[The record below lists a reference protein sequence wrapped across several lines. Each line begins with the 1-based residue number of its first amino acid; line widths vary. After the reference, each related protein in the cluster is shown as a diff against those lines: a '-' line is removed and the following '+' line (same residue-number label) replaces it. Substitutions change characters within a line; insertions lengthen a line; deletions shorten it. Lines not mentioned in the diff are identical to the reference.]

1 MAEFFTPGYLSLF
14 TAAFFAATV
23 LPLGSEFLF
32 TTMVYSGYDFTIC
45 LAAASI
51 GNTLGGMTSFALGFF
66 VKWEWLEKYMNI
78 SMERVKSLQVKI
90 GDRIAFAAL
99 LCWLPV
105 VGDPLAV
112 TLGFMKAPALR
123 VSLFMFAG
131 KFLRYYIL
139 ALSVLKVIDI

>member
-14 TAAFFAATV
+14 AAAFLAATV
-23 LPLGSEFLF
+23 LPFGSEFLF
-32 TTMVYSGYDFTIC
+32 SSMVYSGYDFSIC
-45 LAAASI
+45 LAVAST

-66 VKWEWLEKYMNI
+66 VKWEWLEKYMSI
-78 SMERVKSLQVKI
+78 SMERVKSLQLKI

-112 TLGFMKAPALR
+112 TLGFMKAPVVR
-123 VSLFMFAG
+123 VFIFMFAG
-131 KFLRYYIL
+131 KLLRYYL
-139 ALSVLKVIDI
+139 LGLGALSII